1 MTGSATTVRMEDV
14 AATVQKAVSA
24 GAVEEQLDEFAPI
37 YGGQHIVKLRDPFGY
52 VWYICEGKSLAK
64 FM

>member
-1 MTGSATTVRMEDV
+1 VADV

-37 YGGQHIVKLRDPFGY
+37 HAGQNIVKLRDPFGY
-52 VWYICEGKSLAK
+52 VWYICEAKSLAK